1 MATSSNIGSCLFCS
15 MPNDRI
21 VIENDLSYAIYD
33 KYPVTKQHL
42 LVIPKRHVPDYFG
55 LSPEELLACDAL
67 LSQLRSQV
75 EDDDSTVEG
84 FNIGMNVGEVAG
96 QTVFHCHIH
105 LIPRRRGDI
114 PDPRGGVRNLIP
126 GQRLPSN
133 DKSKKR
139 GRREE
144 DADRQSL
151 IQVPM
156 KSREIS
162 VKRFFRAP
170 LTLEDHW
177 RAIILRGANVA
188 NYKFALA
195 TTLLELQPE
204 SGQVL
209 KLSDL
214 AEPFSRH
221 VVESLKRADR
231 QCTSPTNSYL
241 DACRKFN
248 REEISEDELIDTTV
262 KKAFGDVIPR
272 FHNVGGGRT
281 LSFYSPI
288 SDGIQITDNF
298 STLLQSAHIH
308 SLPVEVDQRWRV
320 VEHAWQLGVSSHAL
334 SGEIT
339 CDFEKEKKTF
349 YGETFKSGKKRRVSV
364 AGISGL
370 LNGYQ
375 MGRCFYCFRT
385 MSLASEGL
393 RPEVDH
399 FFPFVLTSYGF
410 PPELVNGAWNLVL
423 SCEAC
428 NRGVGGKFDDL
439 PDLDLLERLYKRN
452 EHLISSHNPLQET
465 IKRQAGKTSARQ
477 HKMIQKWHS
486 EASPHLIHSWSS
498 PPEVFGL
505 NPF

>member
-1 MATSSNIGSCLFCS
+1 ML
-15 MPNDRI
+15 
-21 VIENDLSYAIYD
+21 ENDLSFAVYD

-55 LSPEELLACDAL
+55 LSPEELLACDAVL
-67 LSQLRSQV
+67 RQLRSQI
-75 EDDDSTVEG
+75 EDEDSTVEG

-126 GQRLPSN
+126 GKGLPGNEESLKQGQEGR
-133 DKSKKR
+133 DR
-139 GRREE
+139 GPAIVDSTTNE
-144 DADRQSL
+144 D
-151 IQVPM
+151 
-156 KSREIS
+156 S

-170 LTLEDHW
+170 LTVEDHW
-177 RAIILRGANVA
+177 RAIVLRGGNVA

-195 TTLLELQPE
+195 STLLELKAE

-231 QCTSPTNSYL
+231 QCTSRTNSYL
-241 DACRKFN
+241 EACRRFN
-248 REEISEDELIDTTV
+248 RDEISRDELIDTTV

-272 FHNVGGGRT
+272 FHNVSGGKT
-281 LSFYSPI
+281 LSFYSQT
-288 SDGIQITDNF
+288 DGGILITDNF
-298 STLLQSAHIH
+298 SILLQSAHIN
-308 SLPVEVDQRWRV
+308 SLPVEVDHRWRV

-334 SGEIT
+334 SGDIT

-349 YGETFKSGKKRRVSV
+349 YGETFKNGKKRRVSLV
-364 AGISGL
+364 GISGL

-385 MSLASEGL
+385 MSLGSEGL
-393 RPEVDH
+393 RPEVEH
-399 FFPFVLTSYGF
+399 FFPFDLTSYGF
-410 PPELVNGAWNLVL
+410 NPELVNGAWNLVL
-423 SCEAC
+423 SCKDC
-428 NRGVGGKFDDL
+428 NRGEGGKFDLL
-439 PDLDLLERLYKRN
+439 PDISLLERLYKRN
-452 EHLISSHNPLQET
+452 THLISSHNPLQET
-465 IKRQAGKTSARQ
+465 IKRQAGATSKRQ
-477 HKMIQKWHS
+477 HETIQKWYL
-486 EASPHLIHSWSS
+486 EASPHLIHSWSG

>member
-1 MATSSNIGSCLFCS
+1 
-15 MPNDRI
+15 MPSDRI
-21 VIENDLSYAIYD
+21 VIANDLSYAVYD
-33 KYPVTKQHL
+33 KYPVTKQHF
-42 LVIPKRHVPDYFG
+42 LVIPKRHVADYFG

-67 LSQLRSQV
+67 LRQLRSQIKD
-75 EDDDSTVEG
+75 EDSTVEG

-105 LIPRRRGDI
+105 LIPRRRGDV

-126 GQRLPSN
+126 GKGLPSN
-133 DKSKKR
+133 DRSVKEEQP
-139 GRREE
+139 RRERGPSIVGSTANE
-144 DADRQSL
+144 VS
-151 IQVPM
+151 I
-156 KSREIS
+156 
-162 VKRFFRAP
+162 KRFFRAQ
-170 LTLEDHW
+170 LTVEDHW
-177 RAIILRGANVA
+177 RAIVLRGNNVA

-195 TTLLELQPE
+195 STLLELRAE

-214 AEPFSRH
+214 AEPFMRH
-221 VVESLKRADR
+221 VVEALKRADR

-248 REEISEDELIDTTV
+248 REEISKDELIDTTV

-272 FHNVGGGRT
+272 FHNVSGGKT
-281 LSFYSPI
+281 LSFYSQT
-288 SDGIQITDNF
+288 SGGILITDEF
-298 STLLQSAHIH
+298 SVLLQSPHIN
-308 SLPVEVDQRWRV
+308 SLPVEVDHRWRV
-320 VEHAWQLGVSSHAL
+320 VEHAWRLGVSKHVL
-334 SGEIT
+334 SGDIT

-349 YGETFKSGKKRRVSV
+349 YGETFKNGKKRRVSL
-364 AGISGL
+364 AGIAGL

-385 MSLASEGL
+385 MSLASAGL

-399 FFPFVLTSYGF
+399 FFPHVLTDTIYGF

-428 NRGVGGKFDDL
+428 NRGEGGKFDLL
-439 PDLDLLERLYKRN
+439 PDLDLLGRLEKRN
-452 EHLISSHNPLQET
+452 AHLISSHNPLQET
-465 IKRQAGKTSARQ
+465 IKRQAGATSKRQ
-477 HKMIQKWHS
+477 HETIQKWHL
-486 EASPHLIHSWSS
+486 EAEPHLIHLWSG